1 MTHRSLLFITS
12 NKMLERRVKDSR
24 YLQKHCSHRFYD
36 KHENAIAWI
45 RSPSTPTVHF
55 VVLATE
61 HIPDH
66 FLDDFV
72 AIRPRPKLII
82 LGPRDEHIG
91 NPDVIFVTSLSE
103 LERVLKEQ
111 HAPEGRNP
119 A

>member
-1 MTHRSLLFITS
+1 MTHRSILFITD
-12 NKMLERRVKDSR
+12 NKLLEHRVR
-24 YLQKHCSHRFYD
+24 ENQYIRKHCSHRFYE
-36 KHENAIAWI
+36 KHENAIA
-45 RSPSTPTVHF
+45 RLKQTSAPAVHF

-66 FLDDFV
+66 FLDAFV
-72 AIRPRPKLII
+72 AIRPRPKLVI

-91 NPDVIFVTSLSE
+91 NPEVIFVTSLSE

-111 HAPEGRNP
+111 HAPEGRTH